1 MTQTFK
7 AMLATDND
15 GKVQGGFTRLRL
27 SDLPDEEVLVKVAYS
42 SLNYKDGLAITG
54 AARICRKL
62 PMVCGID
69 LAGTVVESRHDSY
82 RPGDPVVITGC
93 GLSESYWGG
102 FSEFQ
107 RVKAE
112 WLVPLPDNLSLEQ
125 AMAVGTAGVTA
136 MLSVQ
141 ALRDGG
147 IEPGAGPIAVT
158 GASGGVGSF
167 TVMLLNTL
175 GYQVTAFT
183 GRADESAAYLTALG
197 ASQIAHRDQLARKPG
212 PLEKEL
218 WAGAV
223 DAVGGDTLATL
234 LAQTRREGI
243 VTACGLAGSSDL
255 STTVMPFILRGVT
268 LRGIDSVT
276 QSRDCRRRVWDD
288 LATLLDGP
296 TLARLY
302 RVEPFDKLPELARD
316 ILAGAIRG
324 RVVIAIGD

>member
-7 AMLATDND
+7 AMLATENN
-15 GKVQGGFTRLRL
+15 GKIQGDFTCLRL

-42 SLNYKDGLAITG
+42 SVNYKDGLAITG
-54 AARICRKL
+54 AAPICRKL

-82 RPGDPVVITGC
+82 QPGDAVLITGC

-102 FSEFQ
+102 YSEFQ

-112 WLVPLPDNLSLEQ
+112 WLVPLPDQLSLEQ

-141 ALRDGG
+141 VLRDRGLD
-147 IEPGAGPIAVT
+147 PAAGPIAVT

-167 TVMLLNTL
+167 AVMLLNTL

-183 GRADESAAYLTALG
+183 GRADESAEYLTALG

-212 PLEKEL
+212 PLEKEI
-218 WAGAV
+218 WAGAI

-234 LAQTRREGI
+234 LAQTLREGI

-276 QSRDCRRRVWDD
+276 QPRDRRRQVWEE
-288 LATLLDGP
+288 LAALLDAR
-296 TLARLY
+296 TLAKLY
-302 RVEPFDKLPELARD
+302 RVEPFEKLPELARD

-324 RVVIAIGD
+324 RVVVSICG